1 VHSVDELIIAIR
13 EHKIGQTVTLT
24 YYRNG
29 QKQTAKVTLADNKGN

>member
-1 VHSVDELIIAIR
+1 
-13 EHKIGQTVTLT
+13 VTLT